1 MNCFPFSSAIAVG
14 VGANA
19 VSSFGSARDNV
30 ALAMPRVVSLLLTCG
45 QAGQGD
51 VCCSEIFKTLPV
63 GGPSGQKDYFNA
75 VVLIKCTNR
84 LATSEAA
91 LELLNRLQALELEF
105 GRDRSREQRWGPR
118 SLDLDLLFW
127 GELRLDHP
135 QLVLPH
141 PRMHLRSFVMEPLL
155 QAMQGTQPPCW

>member
-1 MNCFPFSSAIAVG
+1 MNSFPFASAIAVG

-19 VSSFGSARDNV
+19 VSSFGSAKDTV
-30 ALAMPRVVSLLLTCG
+30 SDAMPRVAALLLSCG
-45 QAGQGD
+45 QTDQSD
-51 VCCSEIFKTLPV
+51 VCCSDIIKTIPV
-63 GGPSGQKDYFNA
+63 GGPSGQADYFNA
-75 VVLIKCTNR
+75 VVLIRHSNR